1 VRIYMDHAATTPLR
15 HEVLEAMLPYL
26 TQVYGNASSFHAE
39 GQAARHALD
48 GARATVAG
56 LLGCKPGEILFTSGG
71 SEANTTALVGIAWA
85 YRHRGRHLVVSR
97 VEHPSVLETARFLA
111 QQGFRVTE
119 LPVDETGRVAP
130 EALAQVLDDETLLVS
145 IQMANNEVGTL
156 QPVAELARLAHAAGA
171 FFHTDAVQAAG
182 QLPVD
187 VRALGCDLL
196 TLSAHKFGGP
206 KGAGV
211 LYVRQG
217 VELARLIH
225 GGGQERSRRAGTENV
240 AGVVGLARALE
251 LAVQERAQV
260 ASRLEVLRDRL
271 IAGVLEA
278 VPGARLT
285 GHPSQRLPG
294 LASFVFEGGI
304 DGESLLMRLDLEGVA
319 ASSGSACT
327 SGSLE
332 PSPVLLACGL
342 PVELARS
349 GLRLSLGTATTE
361 AEVARVLEIL
371 PRTVAQLRKVHGASL
386 A

>member
-1 VRIYMDHAATTPLR
+1 MDHAATTPLR

-26 TQVYGNASSFHAE
+26 TAPSFHAA
-39 GQAARHALD
+39 GQGARPALD

-111 QQGFRVTE
+111 QQGFRGTE

-130 EALAQVLDDETLLVS
+130 EALAQVLDETLLVS

-304 DGESLLMRLDLEGVA
+304 DGESLLRRLDLEGVA